1 MSHNQSPGPSVLP
14 NSQMFQSACVAPPA
28 RQKNKSYTTGI
39 AAGVEDEKYQAKFKE
54 LKRKVKEIE
63 TDNDKLQFKV
73 LVAKKSIQ
81 RMKLERAVL
90 YERLS
95 AVPPSPDVH
104 SHHALPPLH
113 PGPGVPPQH
122 TQQTSGS
129 AQDND
134 KLQFK
139 VLVAKKSIQRMKLE
153 RAVLYERLSAV
164 PPSPDVHSHHALPPL
179 HPGPGVPPQHTQQ
192 TSGSAQVHR
201 DHSRNMDINDHTP
214 PDYIHPSGNIR
225 VIPGP
230 DGRPVQVSDGPIGPG
245 VAPSHAVSAVHMSRR
260 DSTSGHD
267 SRQLPPLS
275 QLTPA
280 QHLEHPRNH
289 AHSQSHTPHLHLHS
303 NGSDSR
309 SRPHSSSSHS
319 RSRQLSA
326 QGPPQGYHQPGIS
339 HPQQYS
345 PEAIPHGQ
353 GLHSPPLGHERERSR
368 RHDTHDRSSHS
379 GDPYPHG
386 RQHMSH
392 ASSHS
397 SIMSPTSAR
406 GSSTRVHNHQRVGP
420 AANINIPEFEHERDI
435 ERERNWSHRH
445 ELDGDSETAREI
457 AHFGAIR
464 NSPPPHLRS
473 RPEREYQ
480 DHPSYRVREEHMYLR
495 EPIGPGVYGRSSRS
509 DTPGSGS
516 GSASGN
522 AGDAQPRPDTHSQ
535 YYDRERRP
543 YTPRSVNQPQAPNED
558 VDFVHEDGRSR
569 NRERDRIGGPYV
581 PSEQHRPPLEPSKKR
596 SRNDMDVDGEDDI
609 VASPPGDSSGGG
621 GESSSRYG
629 GGHRSDDRSS
639 KRLHQ
644 EGVSASAPGYSGHD
658 EPEEGLSDD

>member
-1 MSHNQSPGPSVLP
+1 MSHNQSPGLGPSALP
-14 NSQMFQSACVAPPA
+14 NPQMFQPASVTPSA
-28 RQKNKSYTTGI
+28 RQKNKTYATGI
-39 AAGVEDEKYQAKFKE
+39 AAGVEDEKYQAKYKE

-63 TDNDKLQFKV
+63 MDNDKLQFKV
-73 LVAKKSIQ
+73 LMAKKSIQ

-95 AVPPSPDVH
+95 AVPPSPDIH
-104 SHHALPPLH
+104 NHHALPQLH

-122 TQQTSGS
+122 TQQMSG
-129 AQDND
+129 
-134 KLQFK
+134 
-139 VLVAKKSIQRMKLE
+139 E
-153 RAVLYERLSAV
+153 G
-164 PPSPDVHSHHALPPL
+164 H
-179 HPGPGVPPQHTQQ
+179 
-192 TSGSAQVHR
+192 HR
-201 DHSRNMDINDHTP
+201 DHSRNMDASDHN
-214 PDYIHPSGNIR
+214 PDYVHPSGSIR
-225 VIPGP
+225 VLSGP

-245 VAPSHAVSAVHMSRR
+245 VAPSHAMSAVHMSSRG
-260 DSTSGHD
+260 SASGHD

-289 AHSQSHTPHLHLHS
+289 THSQAHTPHLHSHS

-319 RSRQLSA
+319 RGRQLA
-326 QGPPQGYHQPGIS
+326 TQGPPQGYHQAGIS

-345 PEAIPHGQ
+345 PESVPPGQ

-379 GDPYPHG
+379 SDPYPHG
-386 RQHMSH
+386 RQQMSH
-392 ASSHS
+392 ASPHS
-397 SIMSPTSAR
+397 SIMSPTSTR

-420 AANINIPEFEHERDI
+420 GANINISDLEHERDL
-435 ERERNWSHRH
+435 ERERNWPRQ
-445 ELDGDSETAREI
+445 REHDYDRE
-457 AHFGAIR
+457 ATREYANSAAMR

-480 DHPSYRVREEHMYLR
+480 DHPPYRLREEHTYPR

-516 GSASGN
+516 GSTSGN
-522 AGDAQPRPDTHSQ
+522 AGEAQPRPDAHPQ
-535 YYDRERRP
+535 YYDRERPRP
-543 YTPRSVNQPQAPNED
+543 YAPRSVNHSQVPNED
-558 VDFVHEDGRSR
+558 IDFVHEDGRSH

-581 PSEQHRPPLEPSKKR
+581 ASEQHRPPLESSRKR
-596 SRNDMDVDGEDDI
+596 SRNDMDVDGEDDV
-609 VASPPGDSSGGG
+609 VASPAGESSGGG
-621 GESSSRYG
+621 GERSSRYG
-629 GGHRSDDRSS
+629 GGHRSDDRGS

-644 EGVSASAPGYSGHD
+644 EGASASAQGYGGHD
-658 EPEEGLSDD
+658 DPEEGQSDD

>member
-1 MSHNQSPGPSVLP
+1 MSHNQSPGPSVLS
-14 NSQMFQSACVAPPA
+14 NSQMFQSASVAPPA

-39 AAGVEDEKYQAKFKE
+39 AAGVEDEKYQAKYKE

-104 SHHALPPLH
+104 SHHVLPPLH

-122 TQQTSGS
+122 S
-129 AQDND
+129 
-134 KLQFK
+134 
-139 VLVAKKSIQRMKLE
+139 
-153 RAVLYERLSAV
+153 
-164 PPSPDVHSHHALPPL
+164 
-179 HPGPGVPPQHTQQ
+179 QQ

-201 DHSRNMDINDHTP
+201 DHTRNMDMNDHTH

-245 VAPSHAVSAVHMSRR
+245 VAPSHVVSAVHMSRR
-260 DSTSGHD
+260 DSASGHD

-289 AHSQSHTPHLHLHS
+289 AHTPHLHLHS

-326 QGPPQGYHQPGIS
+326 QGPPQGYHQAGIS

-345 PEAIPHGQ
+345 PESIPPGQ

-420 AANINIPEFEHERDI
+420 GANINIPEFEHERDI

-445 ELDGDSETAREI
+445 EFDGDSEAAREI

-480 DHPSYRVREEHMYLR
+480 DHPSYRLREEHMYLR

-522 AGDAQPRPDTHSQ
+522 AAEAQPRPDTHPQ

-609 VASPPGDSSGGG
+609 VASPPGDGSGGG

-629 GGHRSDDRSS
+629 GGHRADDRSS

-644 EGVSASAPGYSGHD
+644 EGVSASAQGYSGHD